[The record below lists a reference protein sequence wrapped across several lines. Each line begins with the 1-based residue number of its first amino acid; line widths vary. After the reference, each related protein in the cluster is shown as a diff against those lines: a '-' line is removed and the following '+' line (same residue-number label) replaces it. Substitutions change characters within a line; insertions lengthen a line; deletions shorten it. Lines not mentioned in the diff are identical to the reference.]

1 VALVRR
7 EAVDEVFLPFPGP
20 VEALPP
26 VTHCKSTLLVASVR
40 TLREQGYFER
50 YHELLDP
57 AFRDAVLST
66 VAGVWLPI
74 EAAVAHYRGIDAL
87 GLTTREQNA
96 LGGAVSE
103 RLGSSVFGTIAT
115 LAKTSGVT
123 PWTGLR
129 HFQRFFDRFFIG
141 GGTCVTRLGPKDAR
155 IEIVGLPL
163 ARIPYFVNGYRAL
176 IEALGILF
184 CRKLFV
190 TVLPR
195 ANETSIVFRGAWV

>member
-1 VALVRR
+1 MRTEV
-7 EAVDEVFLPFPGP
+7 EAEVFLPFPGP
-20 VEALPP
+20 VDALPP
-26 VTHCKSTLLVASVR
+26 VTHCKSTLLVSSVR
-40 TLREQGYFER
+40 TLREQGYFDR
-50 YHELLDP
+50 YSTLLDP
-57 AFRDAVLST
+57 AFNEAVLST

-74 EAAVAHYRGIDAL
+74 EAGMAHYRAIDAL
-87 GLTTREQNA
+87 GLTAREQLA
-96 LGGAVSE
+96 LGGAASE

-123 PWTGLR
+123 PWTGLK
-129 HFQRFFDRFFIG
+129 HFQRFYDRFFIG

-163 ARIPYFVNGYRAL
+163 AQIPYFVNGYRGL

-190 TVLPR
+190 TVLPP
-195 ANETSIVFRGAWV
+195 ANATSIVFRGAWV

>member
-1 VALVRR
+1 MRR
-7 EAVDEVFLPFPGP
+7 DVEEEVFLPFPGP
-20 VEALPP
+20 VDALPP
-26 VTHCKSTLLVASVR
+26 VSQCKSTLLVASVR
-40 TLREQGYFER
+40 TLREQGYFDR
-50 YHELLDP
+50 YSALLDP
-57 AFRDAVLST
+57 GFREAVLST
-66 VAGVWLPI
+66 IAGVWLPI
-74 EAAVAHYRGIDAL
+74 DAAVAHYRAIDYL
-87 GLTTREQNA
+87 GLTSGEQVA

-129 HFQRFFDRFFIG
+129 YFQRFFDRFFVG
-141 GGTCVTRLGPKDAR
+141 GGTCVTKLGPKDAR

-163 ARIPYFVNGYRAL
+163 ARIPYFVNSYRGL
-176 IEALGILF
+176 IEALGFLF

-195 ANETSIVFRGAWV
+195 ANATTIVFRGSWV